1 MSAVLAPHFS
11 LTMTRFIR
19 APRDKVFDAFATA
32 AGLASWMGP
41 RGSRTRNVT
50 ADPRVGGAWRA
61 ELVHGDGSSHSVGGH
76 YRTLSRPARLV
87 YTWQWEGAGAANPMP
102 GVETVIEID
111 LAEKDGGTL
120 LTMTHSGFP
129 AQGAADAHQRGW
141 MSTLNRLNDHLDP
154 QGTAGTLT
162 LLGDPRSGY
171 TRTARMAFEEKSVA
185 YTFQVVRPHSPE
197 IDALHPF
204 GRIPAL
210 RDGEIEIFETA
221 AIVNY
226 VDECFAT
233 GTSLRGGSI
242 LERTRCAQWI
252 SVVNGYFYDTMVR
265 RFFLAQLFPQGDGGK
280 PDAAVIEG
288 ALKEMPAQLAA
299 LDKAYGANHFV
310 AGSALCAADLF
321 IAPVLSGL
329 QGFEQSRTL
338 MANYPNVLRGLAT
351 LQSRASFAKTKP

>member
-41 RGSRTRNVT
+41 RGSNTRNVT
-50 ADPRVGGAWRA
+50 ADPRVGGAWRS
-61 ELVHGDGSSHSVGGH
+61 EIVYPDGSCYTVGGF
-76 YRTLSRPARLV
+76 YRSLSRPARLV

-129 AQGAADAHQRGW
+129 AQGAADAHERGW

-162 LLGDPRSGY
+162 LLGVAGASY
-171 TRTARMAFEEKSVA
+171 TRTARMAFEEKAVA
-185 YTFQVVRPHSPE
+185 YTFQVARPHSPE
-197 IDALHPF
+197 VEALHPF

-226 VDECFAT
+226 VDECFAS
-233 GTSLRGGSI
+233 GTSLRGASI

-252 SVVNGYFYDTMVR
+252 SVVNSYFYDTMVK
-265 RFFLAQLFPQGDGGK
+265 RFILAQLFPKGEDGK
-280 PDAAVIEG
+280 PDAAVIAA

-299 LDKAYGANHFV
+299 LDKAYAANPFV

-321 IAPVLSGL
+321 VAPVLSTL
-329 QGFEQSRTL
+329 QGFEQSRNL
-338 MANYPNVLRGLAT
+338 MANYANVLRGLAT
-351 LQSRASFAKTKP
+351 LQSRDSFIKTQP